1 MVFMFMIDENYE
13 KDIPNG
19 FTLIELLL
27 VVGVIGVLAGV
38 SISIINVSKQKTSA
52 RDSIRLANLE
62 KLISGI
68 ESYGSAEG
76 TYPSDT
82 DTPDDHNFKNE
93 IVAEEPISFYLKQWP
108 DGVND
113 DGVIDEVNY
122 GYKYG
127 KDANGNAALLVPI
140 SKDKDQTNIPT
151 TMYKYNSVWGKIQTC
166 KWDGINNLYDTV
178 CNN

>member
-1 MVFMFMIDENYE
+1 MFKADT
-13 KDIPNG
+13 KKIPTG

-38 SISIINVSKQKTSA
+38 SISIINVTKQKANA
-52 RDSIRLANLE
+52 RDGIRLSNVE
-62 KLISGI
+62 KLVSGI
-68 ESYGSAEG
+68 EAYAAAEG
-76 TYPSDT
+76 TYPTDT

-93 IVAEEPISFYLKQWP
+93 IAAKEPISFYLKQWP

-113 DGVIDEVNY
+113 DGVIDEVNF

-127 KDANGNAALLVPI
+127 KDADGNAAILVPI
-140 SKDKDQTNIPT
+140 SKNKNQDGTPT
-151 TMYKYNSVWGKIQTC
+151 TMYKYNSAWGKIQTC
-166 KWDGINNLYDTV
+166 NWDGINNLYDTV